1 MKFSTTIATTL
12 LLATGLFAGRLAAQR
27 TPDEALRALQE
38 GNRRFATE
46 RPQLQPLGE
55 GVRRTLA
62 RGESPFAI
70 VVCCSDSQVPP
81 EHLFNTGLG
90 ELYVVRTAGHTID
103 AETIAGLEHAVAD
116 LNVPL
121 CVVLGHEG
129 CTAIA
134 QSVTQV
140 QAPTQ
145 QRAGSDAVQQLLE
158 QIEPAVRKARHR
170 DLGGKLLQDASEEEH
185 AHGTV
190 AECLRRSAVLRR
202 YAAVGKFKIVAA
214 RCHQQ
219 SGEVEFLPIR
229 PLPAEPEAE
238 RLAPHGAVPTGTPPH
253 VALRLLQAGHR
264 RFLGDG
270 KPTADLS
277 QARRQALAEA
287 QSPPVIVLTCADS
300 RVVPEHLFDAGLG
313 ELVVVR
319 SPGNTLTDNA
329 LASIEQAATTFGSS
343 LLVVLGHEQC
353 DVIATATAVEGRTDL
368 SPSMR
373 HLLQRIEPSVAK
385 ARASG
390 AGRNLTSATA
400 ALHAERMVGE
410 ARSRSPILRE
420 LEQSG
425 RFAMLASV
433 YDLKSGDIT
442 WVKDSAP
449 RGPTAAAGDE
459 HGHEGHG
466 HGTSD
471 KPTAKSG
478 GHAAGKAKAKAKD
491 KPRAAHDLPVVDW
504 DAPAAP
510 AGETVPAHGAHGAHA
525 PAASHGDGHGD
536 GHGNEHGSGHGSDH
550 GAGGHEPPAGKPH
563 ADDNQ
568 HGHDAA
574 HGTHAAPAGEGHAAG
589 AEHGAGHDTPHQA
602 ATPHGSAAHAP
613 ESHGAESHGAPA
625 HGEEPHR
632 GAPTGHGHDDAHHGG
647 HAHGAEPH
655 GAAEHGAAEHGAA
668 EHGTPAHGTP
678 EHGGH
683 GDAGHDNH
691 DAHGSHDAA
700 AVHGDHGEAHGA
712 HDGHGSAPHK
722 DVTWKDPIVLVGI
735 TGVVSLL
742 AAAMLALRR

>member
-1 MKFSTTIATTL
+1 MFRTTTAITL
-12 LLATGLFAGRLAAQR
+12 LLAATTFAGQLRAQR

-38 GNRRFATE
+38 GNRRFASE
-46 RPQLQPLGE
+46 RTQQQPLGE

-129 CTAIA
+129 CTAVAQSIA
-134 QSVTQV
+134 QVE
-140 QAPTQ
+140 APTQ
-145 QRAGSDAVQQLLE
+145 QRADSDAVQQLLE

-170 DLGGKLLQDASEEEH
+170 DLGGKALQDASEEEH

-202 YAAVGKFKIVAA
+202 FAAVGKFKVVAA

-229 PLPAEPEAE
+229 PLPAEPEAD
-238 RLAPHGAVPTGTPPH
+238 RKAPHGSVPTGTPPH

-277 QARRQALAEA
+277 QARREALAEA
-287 QSPPVIVLTCADS
+287 QTPPVIVLTCADS

-313 ELVVVR
+313 ELVVIR

-353 DVIATATAVEGRTDL
+353 DVVLTATRAEGRTDL
-368 SPSMR
+368 SASMR

-390 AGRNLTSATA
+390 AGRDVASRTT
-400 ALHAERMVGE
+400 ALHAERMVNE
-410 ARSRSPILRE
+410 ARSRSSILRE
-420 LEQSG
+420 LEGSG

-433 YDLKSGDIT
+433 YDLKTGDIT
-442 WVKDSAP
+442 WVKDRAP
-449 RGPTAAAGDE
+449 GDPTARGDDD
-459 HGHEGHG
+459 GHG
-466 HGTSD
+466 SSAHGNS
-471 KPTAKSG
+471 
-478 GHAAGKAKAKAKD
+478 GHAAAPT
-491 KPRAAHDLPVVDW
+491 KPRASKVAANDGHSKSKAKTAPKPRATHDLPIVDW

-510 AGETVPAHGAHGAHA
+510 AGETVPANHGHEAPGSESHGHEKPAHQPPAAEGHGEPAAGRAEHAEPDAHHGAAATPAHEAHEDAGHDEPRPSTGASA
-525 PAASHGDGHGD
+525 GASHEAHTTHGQEPHGD
-536 GHGNEHGSGHGSDH
+536 E
-550 GAGGHEPPAGKPH
+550 
-563 ADDNQ
+563 
-568 HGHDAA
+568 
-574 HGTHAAPAGEGHAAG
+574 HAAPA
-589 AEHGAGHDTPHQA
+589 AE
-602 ATPHGSAAHAP
+602 
-613 ESHGAESHGAPA
+613 
-625 HGEEPHR
+625 
-632 GAPTGHGHDDAHHGG
+632 
-647 HAHGAEPH
+647 HGAEPH
-655 GAAEHGAAEHGAA
+655 ADDDHGAAHGN
-668 EHGTPAHGTP
+668 
-678 EHGGH
+678 GH
-683 GDAGHDNH
+683 GDAAPHEENTGHEAEH
-691 DAHGSHDAA
+691 AAAAHGE
-700 AVHGDHGEAHGA
+700 HGEHAHGEAAAHGEHAAHDEHGA
-712 HDGHGSAPHK
+712 HADAGAHAEPGHDHGGKPHHE
-722 DVTWKDPIVLVGI
+722 VGWNDPIVLVGI

>member
-12 LLATGLFAGRLAAQR
+12 LLATGLFTGSLAAQR

-145 QRAGSDAVQQLLE
+145 QRADSDALQQLLE

-170 DLGGKLLQDASEEEH
+170 DLGGKALLDASEEEH

-190 AECLRRSAVLRR
+190 ADCLRRSAVLRR

-277 QARRQALAEA
+277 QARRQALAET
-287 QSPPVIVLTCADS
+287 QTPPVIVLTCADS

-353 DVIATATAVEGRTDL
+353 DVIAAATGVEGRTDL

-390 AGRNLTSATA
+390 AGRNLSSATA

-420 LEQSG
+420 LEESG

-449 RGPTAAAGDE
+449 REPTAAAGGE
-459 HGHEGHG
+459 HGHGAAPSHDADVKP
-466 HGTSD
+466 S
-471 KPTAKSG
+471 KPTAKAG
-478 GHAAGKAKAKAKD
+478 GHAANKAKAKGDAK
-491 KPRAAHDLPVVDW
+491 ATHDLPVVDW

-510 AGETVPAHGAHGAHA
+510 AGETVPAPKAHA
-525 PAASHGDGHGD
+525 PAAGHDDSHGD
-536 GHGNEHGSGHGSDH
+536 EH
-550 GAGGHEPPAGKPH
+550 GAGGHEPPAAQPH
-563 ADDNQ
+563 
-568 HGHDAA
+568 
-574 HGTHAAPAGEGHAAG
+574 GEAVEHGHAAS
-589 AEHGAGHDTPHQA
+589 H
-602 ATPHGSAAHAP
+602 AAH
-613 ESHGAESHGAPA
+613 EAPA
-625 HGEEPHR
+625 
-632 GAPTGHGHDDAHHGG
+632 
-647 HAHGAEPH
+647 AEVHETP
-655 GAAEHGAAEHGAA
+655 EHGAASHGAA
-668 EHGTPAHGTP
+668 SHEEEPHAEAAPAAGSHGTEAHAEGAHEEAAAEPSHGNDAHG
-678 EHGGH
+678 G
-683 GDAGHDNH
+683 ASH
-691 DAHGSHDAA
+691 DAHGDEAEGHGTDAPHA
-700 AVHGDHGEAHGA
+700 THGAHGDPDAQPLHGAHGGDDEQNEHAEPNEHGDHHADGEHGDD
-712 HDGHGSAPHK
+712 HDAAPHK
-722 DVTWKDPIVLVGI
+722 DVSWKDPIVLVGI

>member
-1 MKFSTTIATTL
+1 MFRTTTIITL
-12 LLATGLFAGRLAAQR
+12 LLAATAFAGQLAAQR
-27 TPDEALRALQE
+27 TPDEALRALQD
-38 GNRRFATE
+38 GNRRFASE
-46 RPQLQPLGE
+46 RPQQQPLGE

-134 QSVTQV
+134 QSIEQV
-140 QAPTQ
+140 LAPTQ
-145 QRAGSDAVQQLLE
+145 QRAESDAVQQLLE

-170 DLGGKLLQDASEEEH
+170 DLGGKALQDACEEEH

-190 AECLRRSAVLRR
+190 ADCLRRSAVLRR
-202 YAAVGKFKIVAA
+202 FAAVGKFKIVAA

-238 RLAPHGAVPTGTPPH
+238 RKAPHGSVPTGTPPH

-313 ELVVVR
+313 ELVVIR

-353 DVIATATAVEGRTDL
+353 DVVLTATRAEGRTDL
-368 SPSMR
+368 SASMR

-390 AGRNLTSATA
+390 AGRDVANRTT
-400 ALHAERMVGE
+400 ALHAERMVQE
-410 ARSRSPILRE
+410 ARSRSSILRE
-420 LEQSG
+420 LEASG

-442 WVKDSAP
+442 WVKDRAP
-449 RGPTAAAGDE
+449 GEPTARGGDDAHGE
-459 HGHEGHG
+459 AHSGNGHEPAPTKPRTPKVAANDGHG
-466 HGTSD
+466 
-471 KPTAKSG
+471 KS
-478 GHAAGKAKAKAKD
+478 KAKAAP

-504 DAPAAP
+504 DAPAMP
-510 AGETVPAHGAHGAHA
+510 TGETATAHQAGGEGHGDGHA
-525 PAASHGDGHGD
+525 PAASHEQAPANHGHEEPGHEQPAHEQPGHPPQAAAGHGD
-536 GHGNEHGSGHGSDH
+536 
-550 GAGGHEPPAGKPH
+550 A
-563 ADDNQ
+563 
-568 HGHDAA
+568 AA
-574 HGTHAAPAGEGHAAG
+574 HGNS
-589 AEHGAGHDTPHQA
+589 EHGQPDPHGGAA
-602 ATPHGSAAHAP
+602 ATPSHEAHEQEAHGDEP
-613 ESHGAESHGAPA
+613 APA
-625 HGEEPHR
+625 ADE
-632 GAPTGHGHDDAHHGG
+632 
-647 HAHGAEPH
+647 HGAEPH
-655 GAAEHGAAEHGAA
+655 ADLGHGAEHGDAAAHEGNAAHEAEPAAVEHGEPAGHDADGEHGDHSHGEAAAHGDHGAAEPHGAT
-668 EHGTPAHGTP
+668 EQ
-678 EHGGH
+678 
-683 GDAGHDNH
+683 
-691 DAHGSHDAA
+691 
-700 AVHGDHGEAHGA
+700 HGA
-712 HDGHGSAPHK
+712 HADEGHHADSGHGHGGKPHH
-722 DVTWKDPIVLVGI
+722 DVGWNDPIVLVGI

>member
-1 MKFSTTIATTL
+1 MKFSTTIGSTL
-12 LLATGLFAGRLAAQR
+12 LLLTAATWLPAQR

-116 LNVPL
+116 LAVPL

-134 QSVTQV
+134 QSITQV

-145 QRAGSDAVQQLLE
+145 QRADSDAVQQLLE
-158 QIEPAVRKARHR
+158 QIEPSVRKARHR

-229 PLPAEPEAE
+229 PLPAEPEGE

-277 QARRQALAEA
+277 QARRQALAQA
-287 QSPPVIVLTCADS
+287 QTPPVIVLTCADS

-343 LLVVLGHEQC
+343 LLVVLGHEHC
-353 DVIATATAVEGRTDL
+353 DVIATATRVEGRTDL

-385 ARASG
+385 ARANG
-390 AGRNLTSATA
+390 AGRDLTSATA

-449 RGPTAAAGDE
+449 RAPTAAADDGHGSDE
-459 HGHEGHG
+459 HGHGATHG
-466 HGTSD
+466 HGASD
-471 KPTAKSG
+471 KPTAKAG
-478 GHAAGKAKAKAKD
+478 GHAAGKPKAKG

-510 AGETVPAHGAHGAHA
+510 AGETVPAPAHGGHA
-525 PAASHGDGHGD
+525 PATGHGD
-536 GHGNEHGSGHGSDH
+536 EHGHGQGHG
-550 GAGGHEPPAGKPH
+550 AAGHEPPASQPH
-563 ADDNQ
+563 GATGD
-568 HGHDAA
+568 H
-574 HGTHAAPAGEGHAAG
+574 GHAA
-589 AEHGAGHDTPHQA
+589 PHQA
-602 ATPHGSAAHAP
+602 AEPHGSPAHGT
-613 ESHGAESHGAPA
+613 ESHGAGSHGAEAHGAPA
-625 HGEEPHR
+625 HGEEPH
-632 GAPTGHGHDDAHHGG
+632 GAAPSGHGHDEAHHGG
-647 HAHGAEPH
+647 DAHGAKPH
-655 GAAEHGAAEHGAA
+655 GDAAHGASEHGASDQGASD
-668 EHGTPAHGTP
+668 
-678 EHGGH
+678 H
-683 GDAGHDNH
+683 GDAGHAPH
-691 DAHGSHDAA
+691 DAHAA
-700 AVHGDHGEAHGA
+700 HGATAEHGAHGEHGHAHGEAHGNAHGAGHGDAHGASHGEPHDA
-712 HDGHGSAPHK
+712 HDSHGTAHGAAPHK
-722 DVTWKDPIVLVGI
+722 DVSWKDPIVLVGI

>member
-1 MKFSTTIATTL
+1 MKFSTTIATAL
-12 LLATGLFAGRLAAQR
+12 LLATGLFAGRLTAQR
-27 TPDEALRALQE
+27 TPDEALRALQD

-134 QSVTQV
+134 HSVAQV

-170 DLGGKLLQDASEEEH
+170 DLGGKLLLDASEEEH

-229 PLPAEPEAE
+229 PLPAEPETE
-238 RLAPHGAVPTGTPPH
+238 RLAPLGAVPTGTPPH

-287 QSPPVIVLTCADS
+287 QTPPVIVLTCADS

-353 DVIATATAVEGRTDL
+353 DVIATATGAEGRTDL

-385 ARASG
+385 ARANG

-425 RFAMLASV
+425 RFAMLASI

-449 RGPTAAAGDE
+449 RAPTAAAGDQ
-459 HGHEGHG
+459 HGAEAPHG
-466 HGTSD
+466 HGAND
-471 KPTAKSG
+471 KPTARSG

-504 DAPAAP
+504 DAPATP
-510 AGETVPAHGAHGAHA
+510 AGETAPAHAEHA
-525 PAASHGDGHGD
+525 PAAGHGD
-536 GHGNEHGSGHGSDH
+536 RHGSDH
-550 GAGGHEPPAGKPH
+550 GAGGHEPPTSKPH
-563 ADDNQ
+563 ADGNE
-568 HGHDAA
+568 HGHDTS
-574 HGTHAAPAGEGHAAG
+574 HGTHAAPADEGHAAG
-589 AEHGAGHDTPHQA
+589 ADHGAGHDTPHQA
-602 ATPHGSAAHAP
+602 AKPHGSAAHEP
-613 ESHGAESHGAPA
+613 ESHGAEPHGAEPQGAEPHGAPA
-625 HGEEPHR
+625 HGEEPQ
-632 GAPTGHGHDDAHHGG
+632 GAAPTGHGHDDAHHGG
-647 HAHGAEPH
+647 DAHGAEPH
-655 GAAEHGAAEHGAA
+655 GDAAHGAADHGAA
-668 EHGTPAHGTP
+668 

-683 GDAGHDNH
+683 GDAGHDHH
-691 DAHGSHDAA
+691 DAHGSHDAPA
-700 AVHGDHGEAHGA
+700 GHGEHGHAHGGEHGEAHGA
-712 HDGHGSAPHK
+712 HDGHGAAHGSAPHK
-722 DVTWKDPIVLVGI
+722 DVSWKDPIVLVGI

>member
-1 MKFSTTIATTL
+1 MKFSTTIATAL
-12 LLATGLFAGRLAAQR
+12 LLATGLFAGRLTAQR

-116 LNVPL
+116 LAVPL

-129 CTAIA
+129 CTAITHSIA
-134 QSVTQV
+134 QV

-145 QRAGSDAVQQLLE
+145 QRAGSDALQQLLE
-158 QIEPAVRKARHR
+158 QIEPSVRKARHR

-287 QSPPVIVLTCADS
+287 QTPPVIVLTCADS

-353 DVIATATAVEGRTDL
+353 DVIATATGAEGRTDL

-385 ARASG
+385 ARANG

-410 ARSRSPILRE
+410 ARSRSPILRD

-449 RGPTAAAGDE
+449 RAPTAAAGGG
-459 HGHEGHG
+459 HGSEAPHG
-466 HGTSD
+466 HGAMQGHGAGD
-471 KPTAKSG
+471 KPTAKAG
-478 GHAAGKAKAKAKD
+478 GHAAGKPKAKG
-491 KPRAAHDLPVVDW
+491 KPREAHDLPVVDW

-510 AGETVPAHGAHGAHA
+510 AGETVPAHGGHA
-525 PAASHGDGHGD
+525 PATGHGD
-536 GHGNEHGSGHGSDH
+536 EHGHGQGHG
-550 GAGGHEPPAGKPH
+550 AAGHEPPASQPH
-563 ADDNQ
+563 GAADD
-568 HGHDAA
+568 H
-574 HGTHAAPAGEGHAAG
+574 GHAA
-589 AEHGAGHDTPHQA
+589 PHQA
-602 ATPHGSAAHAP
+602 A
-613 ESHGAESHGAPA
+613 ESHGSPAHGTGSHGAQAQSAPA
-625 HGEEPHR
+625 HGEEPH
-632 GAPTGHGHDDAHHGG
+632 GAAPSGHGHDDDHHGG
-647 HAHGAEPH
+647 DAHGAAPH
-655 GAAEHGAAEHGAA
+655 GDAAHGASEHGASA
-668 EHGTPAHGTP
+668 P
-678 EHGGH
+678 GGH
-683 GDAGHDNH
+683 GDAGHAPH
-691 DAHGSHDAA
+691 DAHAA
-700 AVHGDHGEAHGA
+700 HGATAEHGA
-712 HDGHGSAPHK
+712 HDDHGAAHGAAPHK
-722 DVTWKDPIVLVGI
+722 DVSWKDPIVLVGI

>member
-1 MKFSTTIATTL
+1 MKFSTTIATAL
-12 LLATGLFAGRLAAQR
+12 LLATGLFAGRLTAQR

-134 QSVTQV
+134 HSIAQV

-229 PLPAEPEAE
+229 PLPAEPETE

-277 QARRQALAEA
+277 QARRQALAQA
-287 QSPPVIVLTCADS
+287 QTPPVIVLTCADS

-343 LLVVLGHEQC
+343 LLVVLGHEHC
-353 DVIATATAVEGRTDL
+353 DVIATATRVEGRTDL

-385 ARASG
+385 ARANC
-390 AGRNLTSATA
+390 AGRDLTSATA

-410 ARSRSPILRE
+410 ARSRSTILRE

-449 RGPTAAAGDE
+449 RTPTAAAGDG
-459 HGHEGHG
+459 HGSEAPHDHGATHG
-466 HGTSD
+466 HGAGD
-471 KPTAKSG
+471 KPTAKAG
-478 GHAAGKAKAKAKD
+478 GHAAGKPKAKG
-491 KPRAAHDLPVVDW
+491 KPREAHDLPVVDW

-510 AGETVPAHGAHGAHA
+510 AGETAPAPAHGGHA
-525 PAASHGDGHGD
+525 PATGHGD
-536 GHGNEHGSGHGSDH
+536 EHGHGNDH
-550 GAGGHEPPAGKPH
+550 GAAGHEPPANQPH
-563 ADDNQ
+563 GAADD
-568 HGHDAA
+568 HG
-574 HGTHAAPAGEGHAAG
+574 HAAPR
-589 AEHGAGHDTPHQA
+589 QA
-602 ATPHGSAAHAP
+602 AEPHAS
-613 ESHGAESHGAPA
+613 PA
-625 HGEEPHR
+625 HGEEPH
-632 GAPTGHGHDDAHHGG
+632 GATPSGHGHDEAHHGG
-647 HAHGAEPH
+647 DAHGAKPH
-655 GAAEHGAAEHGAA
+655 GDAAHGASEHGAS
-668 EHGTPAHGTP
+668 

-683 GDAGHDNH
+683 GDAGHAPH
-691 DAHGSHDAA
+691 DAHAA
-700 AVHGDHGEAHGA
+700 HGATAEHGAHGEHGHAHGEAHGNAAGAGHGEPHGA
-712 HDGHGSAPHK
+712 HDEHGAAHGAAPHK
-722 DVTWKDPIVLVGI
+722 DVSWKDPIVLVGI

>member
-1 MKFSTTIATTL
+1 MKFSTTIATAL

-134 QSVTQV
+134 QSIAQV

-145 QRAGSDAVQQLLE
+145 QRADSDAVQQLLE
-158 QIEPAVRKARHR
+158 QIEPSVRKARHR

-229 PLPAEPEAE
+229 PLPAAPEGE

-277 QARRQALAEA
+277 QARRQALAQA
-287 QSPPVIVLTCADS
+287 QTPPVIVLTCADS

-343 LLVVLGHEQC
+343 LLVVLGHEHC
-353 DVIATATAVEGRTDL
+353 DVIATATRVEGRTDL

-385 ARASG
+385 ARANG
-390 AGRNLTSATA
+390 AGRDLTSATA

-449 RGPTAAAGDE
+449 RTPTAAAGDG
-459 HGHEGHG
+459 HGSEAPHG
-466 HGTSD
+466 HGATHGHGAGD
-471 KPTAKSG
+471 KPTAKAG
-478 GHAAGKAKAKAKD
+478 GHAAGKPKAKG
-491 KPRAAHDLPVVDW
+491 KPREAHDLPVVDW

-510 AGETVPAHGAHGAHA
+510 AGETAPAHGGHA
-525 PAASHGDGHGD
+525 PATGHGD
-536 GHGNEHGSGHGSDH
+536 EHGHGHGQGHE
-550 GAGGHEPPAGKPH
+550 AAGHEPPASQPH
-563 ADDNQ
+563 GAADD
-568 HGHDAA
+568 HGH
-574 HGTHAAPAGEGHAAG
+574 GHAA
-589 AEHGAGHDTPHQA
+589 PHQA
-602 ATPHGSAAHAP
+602 AEPHGSAAHDT
-613 ESHGAESHGAPA
+613 ESHGAGSHGAGSHGAGSHGAEAHGAPA
-625 HGEEPHR
+625 HGEEPH
-632 GAPTGHGHDDAHHGG
+632 GATPGGHGHDEAHHGG
-647 HAHGAEPH
+647 NAHGAKPH
-655 GAAEHGAAEHGAA
+655 GDAAHGAS
-668 EHGTPAHGTP
+668 

-683 GDAGHDNH
+683 GDAGHAPR
-691 DAHGSHDAA
+691 DAHAA
-700 AVHGDHGEAHGA
+700 HGATAEHGAHGEHGHAHGEPHGA
-712 HDGHGSAPHK
+712 HDEHGAAHGAAPHK
-722 DVTWKDPIVLVGI
+722 DVSWKDPIVLVGI

>member
-1 MKFSTTIATTL
+1 
-12 LLATGLFAGRLAAQR
+12 
-27 TPDEALRALQE
+27 
-38 GNRRFATE
+38 
-46 RPQLQPLGE
+46 
-55 GVRRTLA
+55 
-62 RGESPFAI
+62 
-70 VVCCSDSQVPP
+70 
-81 EHLFNTGLG
+81 
-90 ELYVVRTAGHTID
+90 
-103 AETIAGLEHAVAD
+103 
-116 LNVPL
+116 
-121 CVVLGHEG
+121 
-129 CTAIA
+129 
-134 QSVTQV
+134 
-140 QAPTQ
+140 
-145 QRAGSDAVQQLLE
+145 
-158 QIEPAVRKARHR
+158 VRKARHR
-170 DLGGKLLQDASEEEH
+170 DLGGKLLHDASEEEH

-229 PLPAEPEAE
+229 PLPAEPETE

-287 QSPPVIVLTCADS
+287 QTPPVIVLTCADS

-353 DVIATATAVEGRTDL
+353 DVIATATGVEGRTDL

-471 KPTAKSG
+471 KPTARSG

-510 AGETVPAHGAHGAHA
+510 AGETVPAHGAHA
-525 PAASHGDGHGD
+525 PAAGHGD
-536 GHGNEHGSGHGSDH
+536 E
-550 GAGGHEPPAGKPH
+550 
-563 ADDNQ
+563 
-568 HGHDAA
+568 HGHDAS
-574 HGTHAAPAGEGHAAG
+574 HGSHAAPAGEGHAAG
-589 AEHGAGHDTPHQA
+589 AEHGAGHDTPHEA

-625 HGEEPHR
+625 HGEEPHG

-647 HAHGAEPH
+647 DAHGTEPH
-655 GAAEHGAAEHGAA
+655 GAAEHGAADHGAA
-668 EHGTPAHGTP
+668 EHGTPA
-678 EHGGH
+678 HGGH

-691 DAHGSHDAA
+691 DAPAAHGE
-700 AVHGDHGEAHGA
+700 HGDHGEAHGA

>member
-27 TPDEALRALQE
+27 TPDEALRALQD

-90 ELYVVRTAGHTID
+90 ELYVIRSAGHTID

-116 LNVPL
+116 LAVPL

-134 QSVTQV
+134 HSITQV

-145 QRAGSDAVQQLLE
+145 QRADSDAVQQLLE

-270 KPTADLS
+270 NPTADLS
-277 QARRQALAEA
+277 QARRQALAET
-287 QSPPVIVLTCADS
+287 QTPPVIVLTCADS

-353 DVIATATAVEGRTDL
+353 DVIAAATGVEGRTDL

-420 LEQSG
+420 LEASG

-433 YDLKSGDIT
+433 YDLKGGDIT

-459 HGHEGHG
+459 HEHDGAHG
-466 HGTSD
+466 HGTGD
-471 KPTAKSG
+471 KPTAKPS
-478 GHAAGKAKAKAKD
+478 GHAAGKAKAKSKE

-510 AGETVPAHGAHGAHA
+510 AGETA
-525 PAASHGDGHGD
+525 PASSAHTPAAGHGDGHGD
-536 GHGNEHGSGHGSDH
+536 DH
-550 GAGGHEPPAGKPH
+550 DAGGHEPPAGKPH
-563 ADDNQ
+563 ADGNQ
-568 HGHDAA
+568 HGHDSS
-574 HGTHAAPAGEGHAAG
+574 HGTHAAPANEGHAAG

-602 ATPHGSAAHAP
+602 AKPHGSAAHEP
-613 ESHGAESHGAPA
+613 ESHDAESHGAPA
-625 HGEEPHR
+625 QGEEPHG
-632 GAPTGHGHDDAHHGG
+632 GAPTGHGHGHDDAHHGG
-647 HAHGAEPH
+647 DAHGAEPH
-655 GAAEHGAAEHGAA
+655 GAADHGAADHGAS
-668 EHGTPAHGTP
+668 EHGTPEP
-678 EHGGH
+678 SGH

-691 DAHGSHDAA
+691 DAHSSHDAPA
-700 AVHGDHGEAHGA
+700 GHGEHGDAHGA
-712 HDGHGSAPHK
+712 HEEHGSAPHK
-722 DVTWKDPIVLVGI
+722 DATWKDPIVLVGI